1 MSEASPRSVEKL
13 DRPTLDVRR
22 LDTGSTFR
30 REAYAALKQAITAMD
45 IYDHPE
51 EIRLDERRLSEGLG
65 VSRTPIREAMT
76 LLEQE
81 GFVRTRPRR
90 GIFVVRKTKREIVEM
105 ITVMAALESMAARLA
120 AERASD
126 SDIAELRRLMD
137 DFRNGPNGDE
147 GGERLD
153 EYSDANIAFH
163 RAIVGM
169 SGCALLAEMT
179 ENLFIHMRAI
189 RKITIHQDNRA
200 ARSVVDHMRII
211 EALERR
217 DPEFAERLAREHTL
231 GLAAHVEQHGDFL
244 DTPREDVTGPPAS
257 QKNRHPRESGG
268 PGYATER
275 WPLGSRFRGND
286 ELK

>member
-1 MSEASPRSVEKL
+1 MSEVSQHLSPS
-13 DRPTLDVRR
+13 LDVPR
-22 LDTGSTFR
+22 LDTGTTFR
-30 REAYAALKQAITAMD
+30 KEAYAALKRAITAMD
-45 IYDHPE
+45 IYGHAQ

-90 GIFVVRKTKREIVEM
+90 GIYVVRKTKREIVEM

-120 AERASD
+120 AQRAAAP
-126 SDIAELRRLMD
+126 DIVELRRLMD
-137 DFRNGPNGDE
+137 RFRNGNT
-147 GGERLD
+147 GERLD
-153 EYSDANIAFH
+153 DYSEANIAFH
-163 RAIVGM
+163 QAIIKM

-189 RKITIHQDNRA
+189 RKITIHQENRA
-200 ARSVVDHMRII
+200 ARSIIDHMRII

-217 DPEFAERLAREHTL
+217 DSELAERLAREHAL
-231 GLAAHVEQHGDFL
+231 GLAAHVEEHGDFL
-244 DTPREDVTGPPAS
+244 DSTHDHVKVSSAVAPVKTGA
-257 QKNRHPRESGG
+257 QER
-268 PGYATER
+268 ATER

-286 ELK
+286 ELR